1 MRNSRSLPGLMMT
14 CRTGVDAMTK
24 PRKSTQIRNARKAT
38 AARKRAAF
46 EFQTPN
52 KKPGIAPGLY
62 TFDATGTPNQR
73 PGSQPNTPTNE
84 VLSHE
89 FCQSE

>member
-1 MRNSRSLPGLMMT
+1 
-14 CRTGVDAMTK
+14 MTK

-46 EFQTPN
+46 EFQTPT
-52 KKPGIAPGLY
+52 KKPLACAKGYA
-62 TFDATGTPNQR
+62 FDATGNPCKAT
-73 PGSQPNTPTNE
+73 GSQPNTPTNE

>member
-1 MRNSRSLPGLMMT
+1 MPGLMT
-14 CRTGVDAMTK
+14 TYRTGIDAMPR
-24 PRKSTQIRNARKAT
+24 PRKSTSIRNARKAT

-62 TFDATGTPNQR
+62 IFDATGTPNQR
-73 PGSQPNTPTNE
+73 PGSELEPHTTE
-84 VLSHE
+84 VLTHE
-89 FCQSE
+89 IYS

>member
-1 MRNSRSLPGLMMT
+1 
-14 CRTGVDAMTK
+14 MTK

-46 EFQTPN
+46 DFQTPN
-52 KKPGIAPGLY
+52 KKAPARAKGY
-62 TFDATGTPNQR
+62 DFPVTSGPHKAAGDK
-73 PGSQPNTPTNE
+73 PNTPHAE

-89 FCQSE
+89 FDS

>member
-1 MRNSRSLPGLMMT
+1 MPR
-14 CRTGVDAMTK
+14 

-46 EFQTPN
+46 DFQTPN
-52 KKPGIAPGLY
+52 KKAPAERQGYALN
-62 TFDATGTPNQR
+62 ATGNPCKAT
-73 PGSQPNTPTNE
+73 GSQPNTPTNE

-89 FCQSE
+89 IYS